1 MARYYGPRRRA
12 KPTPSGPPSAVEQWL
27 GKILL
32 GIMSLSAIVYGGLF
46 VLGTLYVVF
55 TKGIPAVYHAV
66 ADWGN
71 DVATT
76 VSEHEWQYTERF
88 STWASCL
95 SWSFATPDCG
105 RGCASG
111 SNLGVVKQI
120 GQNFLF
126 GGFESPP
133 SPSSP
138 FLALNVLYFPFSERT
153 PSKDSWLV
161 RSRIMQ
167 AVGKYK

>member
-76 VSEHEWQYTERF
+76 VSEHEWQYTD
-88 STWASCL
+88 A
-95 SWSFATPDCG
+95 
-105 RGCASG
+105 
-111 SNLGVVKQI
+111 
-120 GQNFLF
+120 
-126 GGFESPP
+126 
-133 SPSSP
+133 
-138 FLALNVLYFPFSERT
+138 VLYMGIVLILVLRYTRLWP
-153 PSKDSWLV
+153 WLCEWF
-161 RSRIMQ
+161 
-167 AVGKYK
+167 